1 MPFRA
6 PALVRRFREWRS
18 SAEFALARKFG
29 LATRE
34 DRLFLLAIG
43 VVGVLSGI
51 LGVTVHRLI
60 DALQILLWGS
70 PDLLAAALQVPP
82 WRALA
87 APVVGGLLIAVIV
100 RINRAPAE
108 GPGMGILIE
117 SVALRGGRVPP
128 RPIVV
133 SSLAAIVTVGSG
145 GSLGRE
151 GPMIRLGAMIS
162 SWLGSRF
169 RLPPHRVKILV
180 GCGAA
185 AGLAAAYNIPIGGA
199 LFAMEVI
206 LGNFALQIFGPIV
219 ASSVLSTL
227 IARAFEGDVHRFAV
241 PGYQL
246 ESHWEVLAYAGLGV
260 ICALA
265 SIVFVLGVRRLSRRI
280 SRLGLP
286 DWLRP
291 ILGMALFGVVAL
303 QVPHILEGGQETTN
317 AVILGRLPPISGI
330 AGGVDWH
337 LSFPMLLLALAG
349 IKVVA
354 VALTDGCGGVGG
366 KFTPSLLVGALVGAA
381 YGTGINAV
389 WPTGTSDYPAY
400 AAVGMAAI
408 AAGTSHAPI
417 SAILILFEFTGNYD
431 LILPLMVASIISTV
445 ISRKLYPY
453 SIYTETLQRAGV
465 DLNMRLEE
473 AVLAGVTVRDLM
485 RRDPETLRP
494 ADDYPTVVDRFFSA
508 HRHRL
513 FVVGDER
520 AFRGEVSLHDI
531 KHVLEDPAQLTAVL
545 AHDLTTPSVHRLR
558 PDERLDRAAEVFA
571 HSDYERLP
579 VIDAED
585 RFLGVLTKR
594 DLLAVYA
601 QEVLGRQA
609 MLATFVSDADEEETR
624 DFVELPPDFTLRLV
638 PVGAPMVGQT
648 LAEAQLPRLYGVRV
662 IEIKRGEGLREDRV
676 IPGGETVFEAGDRL
690 IVLGPTE
697 EVERL
702 ERDAGASGPAA
713 KGATEADAM
722 REID

>member
-1 MPFRA
+1 MPLRA
-6 PALVRRFREWRS
+6 SALVRRFREWRS

-34 DRLFLLAIG
+34 DRLFLVAIG

-60 DALQILLWGS
+60 DSLQILLWGS
-70 PDLLAAALQVPP
+70 SNLLEAAMEVPL

-87 APVVGGLLIAVIV
+87 APVVGGVLIAVIV
-100 RINRAPAE
+100 LVNRAPAE

-128 RPIVV
+128 RSIIV

-162 SWLGSRF
+162 SFLGTRF
-169 RLPPHRVKILV
+169 HLPPHRVKILV

-219 ASSVLSTL
+219 AASVLSTL
-227 IARAFEGDVHRFAV
+227 IARSFEGDAHRFAV

-246 ESHWEVLAYAGLGV
+246 ESPWEVLAYAGLGV
-260 ICALA
+260 ICAVG

-280 SRLGLP
+280 SKIGMP

-291 ILGMALFGVVAL
+291 VLGMALFGVVAL

-317 AVILGRLPPISGI
+317 AVILGRLPPISAI
-330 AGGVDWH
+330 PWH
-337 LSFPMLLLALAG
+337 LSFPLLLLVLAG

-366 KFTPSLLVGALVGAA
+366 KFTPSLLFGALVGAA

-389 WPTGTSDYPAY
+389 WPTGTSGYPAY

-431 LILPLMVASIISTV
+431 LILPLMVASIISSV

-485 RRDPETLRP
+485 RQDPETLRP
-494 ADDYPTVVDRFFSA
+494 ADHYRTVVDRFFSA

-513 FVVGDER
+513 FVVGDDR
-520 AFRGEVSLHDI
+520 AFQGEVSLHDI

-545 AHDLTTPSVHRLR
+545 AHDLTTPSAHCLR
-558 PDERLDRAAEVFA
+558 PEERLDRAAEVFA

-579 VIDAED
+579 VLDGED
-585 RFLGVLTKR
+585 RFLGVLAKR

-609 MLATFVSDADEEETR
+609 MLATFVSDAGDEETR
-624 DFVELPPDFTLRLV
+624 DFVELPPDFALRMV
-638 PVGAPMVGQT
+638 PVGASLVGRT
-648 LAEAQLPRLYGVRV
+648 LAEAQLPGRYGVRV

-690 IVLGPTE
+690 IVLGPTAQ
-697 EVERL
+697 VERL
-702 ERDAGASGPAA
+702 GSEPGAPRE
-713 KGATEADAM
+713 TEAEAI

>member
-1 MPFRA
+1 MPLRL

-43 VVGVLSGI
+43 LVGVLSGV
-51 LGVTVHRLI
+51 LGVAVHRLI
-60 DALQILLWGS
+60 DALQTLLWGS
-70 PDLLAAALQVPP
+70 SNLLEAARVVPL
-82 WRALA
+82 WQALA
-87 APVVGGLLIAVIV
+87 APLVGGLLIAVIV
-100 RINRAPAE
+100 LVNRGPAE

-133 SSLAAIVTVGSG
+133 SSLAGIVTVGCG

-162 SWLGSRF
+162 SLLGSRF

-227 IARAFEGDVHRFAV
+227 IARSFEGGAHRFAV
-241 PGYQL
+241 PGYEL
-246 ESHWEVLAYAGLGV
+246 ESRWEILAYAGLGV
-260 ICALA
+260 ICSLG
-265 SIVFVLGVRRLSRRI
+265 SIAFVLGVRRLSRR
-280 SRLGLP
+280 LGRIGVP
-286 DWLRP
+286 EWIRP
-291 ILGMALFGVVAL
+291 VLGMGLFGLVAL
-303 QVPHILEGGQETTN
+303 QVPQILEGGQDPTN
-317 AVILGRLPPISGI
+317 ALILKNLPEMFALPWR
-330 AGGVDWH
+330 V
-337 LSFPMLLLALAG
+337 SFPVLLLVLAAVK
-349 IKVVA
+349 IFA

-366 KFTPSLLVGALVGAA
+366 KFTPSLFFGALIGAA
-381 YGTGINAV
+381 YGTGIHSV
-389 WPTGTSDYPAY
+389 WPAATSDYPAY
-400 AAVGMAAI
+400 AAVGMAAV

-417 SAILILFEFTGNYD
+417 SAILILFEFTGNYE
-431 LILPLMVASIISTV
+431 LILPLMVASILSSV

-485 RRDPETLRP
+485 RQDSETLRP
-494 ADDYPTVVDRFFSA
+494 ADDYRTVVDRFFSA

-513 FVVGDER
+513 FVVDDR
-520 AFRGEVSLHDI
+520 HTFQGEVSLHDI
-531 KHVLEDPAQLTAVL
+531 KHMLEDPAQLTAVL
-545 AHDLTTPSVHRLR
+545 AHDLTSPSAHLLQ
-558 PDERLDRAAEVFA
+558 PEERLDRAAEVFA

-579 VIDAED
+579 VVDD
-585 RFLGVLTKR
+585 DGRFFGVLAKR

-609 MLATFVSDADEEETR
+609 MLATFVSEAGEEQTR
-624 DFVELPPDFTLRLV
+624 DFVELPPDFALRLV
-638 PVGAPMVGQT
+638 PVGDAMVGRT
-648 LAEAQLPRLYGVRV
+648 LAEVQLPRKHGVRV
-662 IEIKRGEGLREDRV
+662 IEIKRGEGMREDRV

-690 IVLGPTE
+690 IVLGPTAA
-697 EVERL
+697 VERL
-702 ERDAGASGPAA
+702 EAGEGVAVAG
-713 KGATEADAM
+713 TEAEAM